1 MIRVEKRLAGIRENE
16 YLCIDIEVNAIA
28 GCGSAYL
35 ERVSDLHSPCTAIV
49 TQKPSGEK
57 GRPSFREVVISK
69 KQ

>member
-49 TQKPSGEK
+49 TAEEK
-57 GRPSFREVVISK
+57 KGF
-69 KQ
+69 

>member
-1 MIRVEKRLAGIRENE
+1 MLAGVRENE

-49 TQKPSGEK
+49 NAEEK
-57 GRPSFREVVISK
+57 KGF
-69 KQ
+69 